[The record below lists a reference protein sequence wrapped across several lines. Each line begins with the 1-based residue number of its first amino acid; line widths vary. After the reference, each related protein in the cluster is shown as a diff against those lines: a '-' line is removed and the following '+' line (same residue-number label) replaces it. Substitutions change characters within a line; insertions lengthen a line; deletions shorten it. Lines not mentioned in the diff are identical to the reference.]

1 MSMNK
6 KPRVPRS
13 GNYLQ
18 FPLCALAY
26 GKSEH
31 DRLNAIISYGLVET
45 GKVVWSR
52 ITDAQRAGY
61 LNTWSAVKCL
71 PSDFDRCNPLHVAA
85 VLGARVIG
93 ITIYSAVQEAARFQA
108 LRQYCDEF
116 QMQNGSDA
124 LVRLRRDFVFEA
136 RDRKGMTPRELAVLA
151 AIYSVI
157 GKKQRPVR
165 ITRETINLRALGYKT
180 KEIARR
186 ELPRRSDG
194 AQLLT
199 EWKLRCTIDSLAARK
214 FFLRSTFG
222 RRETFYTNRMTEAE
236 FHAALVA
243 RKTRRFAF
251 KQTQRRKDENLTN
264 TIRKLRRKPDRQ

>member
-1 MSMNK
+1 
-6 KPRVPRS
+6 VPRA

-45 GKVVWSR
+45 GKVFWSR
-52 ITDAQRAGY
+52 ATDAQRADY

-71 PSDFDRCNPLHVAA
+71 PPDFDPRNPLHAAA

-93 ITIYSAVQEAARFQA
+93 ITIYSVVREVAEHQA
-108 LRQYCDEF
+108 SRQFFDKF
-116 QMQNGSDA
+116 RTQNGSDA
-124 LVRLRRDFVFEA
+124 LVRLRRDFIFEA
-136 RDRKGMTPRELAVLA
+136 RDGRGTSPRELAVLA

-165 ITRETINLRALGYKT
+165 ITRDTINLRALGYRS

-194 AQLLT
+194 AQPLT

-214 FFLRSTFG
+214 FFRRSTFG
-222 RRETFYTNRMTEAE
+222 RRETFYTNRMGEAE
-236 FHAALVA
+236 FRAALIA
-243 RKTRRFAF
+243 RKTRRSAF
-251 KQTQRRKDENLTN
+251 KKAQRRKDENLTN
-264 TIRKLRRKPDRQ
+264 TIRKLRRKADGQ

>member
-1 MSMNK
+1 MSVNK
-6 KPRVPRS
+6 KPPVPRS

-18 FPLCALAY
+18 FPLCTLAY
-26 GKSEH
+26 GKSEN

-45 GKVVWSR
+45 GKVFWSR
-52 ITDAQRAGY
+52 ITDTQRAGY
-61 LNTWSAVKCL
+61 LNTRAAVKCL
-71 PSDFDRCNPLHVAA
+71 PNDFDPRNPLHAA
-85 VLGARVIG
+85 ALLGARVIG
-93 ITIYSAVQEAARFQA
+93 ITIFSAVRVVVEHQA
-108 LRQYCDEF
+108 LRQFFDKF
-116 QMQNGSDA
+116 QAQNGSDA

-136 RDRKGMTPRELAVLA
+136 RDGKGMTPRELAVLA

-165 ITRETINLRALGYKT
+165 ITRETIKLRALGYRT

-194 AQLLT
+194 AQPLT

-214 FFLRSTFG
+214 FFCRSTFG
-222 RRETFYTNRMTEAE
+222 RRETFYTNRMDEAE
-236 FHAALVA
+236 FRAALIA
-243 RKTRRFAF
+243 LKTRRSAF

-264 TIRKLRRKPDRQ
+264 TIRKLRRKPDGQ